1 MGGDGFPRQGGC
13 GFRVLGAVR
22 LDLIIKAP
30 GAPTPY
36 KGELP

>member
-13 GFRVLGAVR
+13 GFRDLGAVR